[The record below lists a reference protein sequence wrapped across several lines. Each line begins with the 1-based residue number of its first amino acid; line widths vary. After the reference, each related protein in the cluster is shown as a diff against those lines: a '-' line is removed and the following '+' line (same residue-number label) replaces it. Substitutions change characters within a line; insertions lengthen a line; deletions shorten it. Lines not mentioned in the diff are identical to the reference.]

1 MRHAAPRSARA
12 GRRSNPDGSAGGITS
27 TDPGARPQAAP
38 RPGRAGRASL
48 SVARASQDMASWHQ
62 LPYILVVAGA
72 LAALVII
79 RLGTHHLKS
88 GTLVLAGVLLVAA
101 VARLVLPDRRAG
113 MLASR
118 RRWLDV
124 AIFAVFGVG
133 LLVAGLA
140 VPVPG

>member
-1 MRHAAPRSARA
+1 MRHAAPRSARSGKRRGAA
-12 GRRSNPDGSAGGITS
+12 GNAAAAAAGTVS
-27 TDPGARPQAAP
+27 TAGEAQGA
-38 RPGRAGRASL
+38 AG
-48 SVARASQDMASWHQ
+48 WHQ
-62 LPYILVVAGA
+62 LPYLLIVAGTVAA
-72 LAALVII
+72 LAII
-79 RLGTHHLKS
+79 RLGTQHLKG

>member
-1 MRHAAPRSARA
+1 MRHAAPRPARA
-12 GRRSNPDGSAGGITS
+12 ARRQVS
-27 TDPGARPQAAP
+27 PGAAAP
-38 RPGRAGRASL
+38 
-48 SVARASQDMASWHQ
+48 SQQAPSWHQ
-62 LPYILVVAGA
+62 LPYILVVTGA
-72 LAALVII
+72 IAALGII